1 MKEAGFNVF
10 LDISTRPAPVWVHK
24 LCPGCNIYG
33 KSGTV
38 QCSLRRYMED
48 VSDEA
53 FQYYALR
60 FAKVLVNRY
69 KNHPALLAFGLC
81 NELGDGYI
89 SHSEMATV
97 PILLVYPFIQKY
109 FVQGTMIGAVK
120 E

>member
-1 MKEAGFNVF
+1 
-10 LDISTRPAPVWVHK
+10 
-24 LCPGCNIYG
+24 
-33 KSGTV
+33 
-38 QCSLRRYMED
+38 MED

-89 SHSEMATV
+89 SHSEMARQK
-97 PILLVYPFIQKY
+97 FIQWLKKKY
-109 FVQGTMIGAVK
+109 TTIDNLNQAWQQGAGADG
-120 E
+120 